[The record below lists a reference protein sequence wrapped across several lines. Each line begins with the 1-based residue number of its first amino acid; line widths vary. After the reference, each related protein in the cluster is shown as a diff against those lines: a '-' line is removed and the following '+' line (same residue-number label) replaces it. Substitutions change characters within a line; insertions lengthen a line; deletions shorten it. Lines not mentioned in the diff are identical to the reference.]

1 MQMYLGVLYFIWQPY
16 QSGSRGTYLRKVPA
30 VRGLQGLVGRLQK
43 LLRALQSSRAGSQ
56 LVLQAPWH
64 REKRHLTPLPQ
75 ALPGLPTAFGMQG
88 TMPFS
93 NCRWEREAGPL
104 QAGHQNHLGIPSL
117 EMHMP
122 RPHLSPG
129 LHIPQ
134 GWESGVLGGC
144 PGGSGATSSDPSL
157 ESETPGD
164 SQAGIWQG
172 VMPSDLGHQWEGLRN
187 WKRWVRTGGEEKPD
201 VRVGL
206 QPWRGGVD
214 GRGD

>member
-1 MQMYLGVLYFIWQPY
+1 MGHTYTKKLLVVDLKRKCI
-16 QSGSRGTYLRKVPA
+16 SGSCILSGSPTSRFRGTYLRKVLA

-56 LVLQAPWH
+56 LVLQVPWH

-75 ALPGLPTAFGMQG
+75 ALPGLPTAFRMQG
-88 TMPFS
+88 TLPFS

-134 GWESGVLGGC
+134 GWESGVLGVAQEVLVQ
-144 PGGSGATSSDPSL
+144 PPATPAWNL
-157 ESETPGD
+157 RPQETHR
-164 SQAGIWQG
+164 G
-172 VMPSDLGHQWEGLRN
+172 VFGKG
-187 WKRWVRTGGEEKPD
+187 
-201 VRVGL
+201 
-206 QPWRGGVD
+206 
-214 GRGD
+214 